1 MRSARGIRSLEAI
14 GAGAGVVVVIV
25 LEDGVPGV
33 VVVVVVLGVAALG
46 LGDVVGA
53 VALPRLP
60 GALGDC
66 VADVLPRVPPWSPP
80 ELDEPVPVLC
90 ANERPMVPATKSAA
104 TVEARVLRV
113 FILYSIR

>member
-1 MRSARGIRSLEAI
+1 MP
-14 GAGAGVVVVIV
+14 
-25 LEDGVPGV
+25 EDGVLGG

-53 VALPRLP
+53 VALPKLP

-66 VADVLPRVPPWSPP
+66 VADVFPRVPPPPWSAP

-113 FILYSIR
+113 FILYS